1 MDAGNAAGWLP
12 NLRAA
17 VDQGPEA
24 VDAVLRSM
32 ATATSIN
39 LYFIPLVTEI
49 ADAFARAH
57 ISPGSRPGKPAG
69 AFERMAYAAGSAAAR
84 AVPALQ
90 SFTHACADP
99 AHRATRVQPCRTIL
113 QATASADTVLI
124 ASLGARLR
132 VRFDAPGDPDRVAA
146 ESWRR
151 TYEWQQAQLM
161 ALETSIWHV
170 NTRAETRLKLMAS
183 LPREQDVMIAM
194 LEKYGRPVEPPA
206 DWQPA
211 TSP

>member
-32 ATATSIN
+32 ATATSFN
-39 LYFIPLVTEI
+39 LYFNRVVTDI

-57 ISPGSRPGKPAG
+57 ISSGSRPGKPAG
-69 AFERMAYAAGSAAAR
+69 PFERMAYAAGTAAAR

-90 SFTHACADP
+90 SVTHACADP
-99 AHRATRVQPCRTIL
+99 ARRATRAEPCRAIL
-113 QATASADTVLI
+113 QVTASADTVLI

-132 VRFDAPGDPDRVAA
+132 VRLEAPEDPDRVAA

-151 TYEWQQAQLM
+151 IYEWQRTQSM
-161 ALETSIWHV
+161 ALEYSIWHV
-170 NTRAETRLKLMAS
+170 DARAETRLKLMAS
-183 LPREQDVMIAM
+183 LPRDQDVMIAM